1 MDPRAI
7 LAERKVFSFL
17 FFSLRL
23 LETLCVQCL
32 PGELPLLFYYK
43 AWQRPCCVVSGLG
56 PRSESLILPLSWN
69 LSLWG
74 AFGQKGFFYVLY
86 QKLLDGNM
94 PVLTELCSG
103 KYLRSGLDRSHSAA
117 MLPAGMSCVFMPRLP
132 EVSPSS
138 PAVEA
143 VLQ

>member
-7 LAERKVFSFL
+7 LAERKVFSP
-17 FFSLRL
+17 LRL
-23 LETLCVQCL
+23 LETLGVQSL
-32 PGELPLLFYYK
+32 PGELPLLFFYYK
-43 AWQRPCCVVSGLG
+43 AWQRSCCVVSGLG
-56 PRSESLILPLSWN
+56 PWSESLVPPLSCN

-74 AFGQKGFFYVLY
+74 AFGQKGVFYVLY
-86 QKLLDGNM
+86 QKLLDGNV

-117 MLPAGMSCVFMPRLP
+117 MLPAGMSYVFMPRLP

-143 VLQ
+143 VPQ

>member
-7 LAERKVFSFL
+7 LAERKVFSP
-17 FFSLRL
+17 LRL
-23 LETLCVQCL
+23 LETLGVQSL
-32 PGELPLLFYYK
+32 PGELPLLFFYYK
-43 AWQRPCCVVSGLG
+43 AWQRSCCVVSGLG
-56 PRSESLILPLSWN
+56 PWSESLVPPLSCN

-74 AFGQKGFFYVLY
+74 AFGQKGVFYVLY
-86 QKLLDGNM
+86 QKLLDGNV

-117 MLPAGMSCVFMPRLP
+117 MLPGGMSCVFMPRLP

-143 VLQ
+143 VPQ